1 MKKANQSVRRFIH
14 CTSQMC
20 SYMFIILLVFGAL
33 SCKKD
38 DPPQPEA
45 VADLN
50 KEGLAYINLPV
61 GKYFI
66 YKDSATG
73 IEDSV
78 IVTTSSLEYIHEPAS
93 PGTNTSLGRSPFKYQ
108 VFTLILTKIKPLPRG
123 EWFYG
128 KTQTDIYLPVI
139 TVSAFISMRQRDNS
153 TVFFYPTQGYSDIT
167 LIPTLT
173 IEGKTYSD
181 VIQVTEEIGG
191 YPIDDPLYKKI
202 IYYWVKNVGIIKAV
216 TVLGSVSSVY
226 TLLRSS

>member
-1 MKKANQSVRRFIH
+1 
-14 CTSQMC
+14 
-20 SYMFIILLVFGAL
+20 
-33 SCKKD
+33 
-38 DPPQPEA
+38 
-45 VADLN
+45 
-50 KEGLAYINLPV
+50 
-61 GKYFI
+61 
-66 YKDSATG
+66 
-73 IEDSV
+73 
-78 IVTTSSLEYIHEPAS
+78 
-93 PGTNTSLGRSPFKYQ
+93 
-108 VFTLILTKIKPLPRG
+108 
-123 EWFYG
+123 
-128 KTQTDIYLPVI
+128 
-139 TVSAFISMRQRDNS
+139 MRQRDNS

>member
-1 MKKANQSVRRFIH
+1 
-14 CTSQMC
+14 MC

-128 KTQTDIYLPVI
+128 KT
-139 TVSAFISMRQRDNS
+139 
-153 TVFFYPTQGYSDIT
+153 SDIT